1 MAILIL
7 ACAIRVA
14 LSQIPYH
21 QILQIR
27 SGPATPCDPMAGR
40 GLEEVL
46 RIEGGTWDDLARGSP
61 LTQEIQDKPIPASFK
76 LSMLEAYDGGID
88 LAKHVATFRAQMAF
102 SISSFDQLVR
112 EFESNFLANTKLKPT
127 VAALLALSQKD
138 EEPLSHFISYF
149 ATKIR
154 VKVPRPIP
162 VIAGVVN
169 KQIEVIVDDPTFR
182 GDSTSGWK
190 AYARAIMEKRP
201 HEVDEPQISFESREV
216 EYPDH
221 GDVLVISVRIT
232 NALVKRVMVDTGS
245 SVDILYKDAFL
256 KLGLT
261 TTNLSPMNSTL
272 IGFTRDF
279 VVPLGMIVLPITLS
293 QEHQSKTLMVTFMV
307 VGLPTTCNIIL
318 GWLTL
323 NRLRAV
329 VSTYH
334 RAMKFPTRAGLGR
347 LGAIHESQDVAT

>member
-1 MAILIL
+1 
-7 ACAIRVA
+7 
-14 LSQIPYH
+14 
-21 QILQIR
+21 
-27 SGPATPCDPMAGR
+27 
-40 GLEEVL
+40 
-46 RIEGGTWDDLARGSP
+46 
-61 LTQEIQDKPIPASFK
+61 
-76 LSMLEAYDGGID
+76 
-88 LAKHVATFRAQMAF
+88 
-102 SISSFDQLVR
+102 
-112 EFESNFLANTKLKPT
+112 
-127 VAALLALSQKD
+127 
-138 EEPLSHFISYF
+138 
-149 ATKIR
+149 
-154 VKVPRPIP
+154 
-162 VIAGVVN
+162 
-169 KQIEVIVDDPTFR
+169 
-182 GDSTSGWK
+182 
-190 AYARAIMEKRP
+190 MEKRP
-201 HEVDEPQISFESREV
+201 HKVDEPQISFESREV

-221 GDVLVISVRIT
+221 GDMLVISVRIT

-261 TTNLSPMNSTL
+261 TTDLSPMNSTL

-334 RAMKFPTRAGLGR
+334 RAMKFPTRAGVR
-347 LGAIHESQDVAT
+347 EVRSDPRESRRCYLTMVTMLKRPRATLPYHVETTMPSLPFVKPLVDPREVLRQPPGL